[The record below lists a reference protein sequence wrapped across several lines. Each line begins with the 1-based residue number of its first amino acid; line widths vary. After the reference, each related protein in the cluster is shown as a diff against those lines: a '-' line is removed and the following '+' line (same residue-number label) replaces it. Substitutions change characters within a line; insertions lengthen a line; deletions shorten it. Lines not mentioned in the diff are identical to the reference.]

1 MCLHAVC
8 LNVDLYRRRDM
19 KVLNYEFTNREDRET
34 AFNNIVKWYGTKNVT
49 KVDFLELSIE
59 ATQDV
64 LKDIKQ
70 IAEKHFGRIK
80 ADIIG

>member
-1 MCLHAVC
+1 
-8 LNVDLYRRRDM
+8 M

>member
-1 MCLHAVC
+1 
-8 LNVDLYRRRDM
+8 M
-19 KVLNYEFTNREDRET
+19 KVLNYEFTNKEDRET
-34 AFNNIVKWYGTKNVT
+34 AFNNIAKWYGSKIVT
-49 KVDFLELSIE
+49 KVDFLELSVE

-80 ADIIG
+80 AEIIG